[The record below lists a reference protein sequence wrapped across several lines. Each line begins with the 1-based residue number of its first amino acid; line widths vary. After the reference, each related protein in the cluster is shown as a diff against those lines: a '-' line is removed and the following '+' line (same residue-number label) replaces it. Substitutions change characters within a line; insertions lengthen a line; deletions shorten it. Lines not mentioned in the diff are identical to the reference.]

1 MVYGISDVSKL
12 VELYF
17 WIWPQTL
24 NMHKRFSPV
33 EAADQNLLI
42 VFNKYV
48 KSAKWNKL
56 QAKRNL

>member
-1 MVYGISDVSKL
+1 MVYGVSDVSKL

-48 KSAKWNKL
+48 KSA
-56 QAKRNL
+56 